1 MVVNLYLNLNKKGL
15 KIVEEFIEFLP
26 GYKNLKSDAFLNLI
40 SKLKDTNLNLRLSFR
55 ENMAFIIGLSDH
67 FLMKSANKWAKFD
80 SNKKRT
86 IKYVHYE

>member
-1 MVVNLYLNLNKKGL
+1 MDRIIFGDNQFFGVNHLSEGKAREQSKK
-15 KIVEEFIEFLP
+15 F
-26 GYKNLKSDAFLNLI
+26 
-40 SKLKDTNLNLRLSFR
+40 KDTNSSLRLSFR